1 MASAEYL
8 AQVRRLLHDA
18 SGNYW
23 SDSELLD
30 DINQARNRISMD
42 TGSVR
47 SLVNFNL
54 SFNQESYPFMGA
66 AANLSIAS
74 AGTLYTAAPT
84 IGFSGGGGSG
94 ATATAAITS
103 GTLSSVTITANGTGY
118 TAAPTISVTGGTVGT
133 TASVTATIMSAF
145 DIMSITVNYNN
156 SWITLAYTYF
166 SEFQAKARYYRSITG
181 QPALWSKGPP
191 ATTAGGDVF
200 YIFQIPSAS
209 YQCDIDATML
219 PNPLIDD
226 TTPEQLKYPYTDL
239 VQYYTAY
246 LAKYKQQEFN
256 DSANFLRIYDELW
269 RRGSA
274 MRYQRR
280 IPNAY

>member
-23 SDSELLD
+23 TDTELLD
-30 DINQARNRISMD
+30 DINQARNRIAMD
-42 TGSVR
+42 TGCVR
-47 SLVNFNL
+47 SLFNFNL
-54 SFNQESYPFMGA
+54 SNGQESYPFMGA
-66 AANLSIAS
+66 VAALSIAS
-74 AGTLYTAAPT
+74 AGASYTAAPT
-84 IGFSGGGGSG
+84 IGFTGGGGSG
-94 ATATAAITS
+94 ATATASISS
-103 GTLSSVTITANGTGY
+103 GTVSSVTIT
-118 TAAPTISVTGGTVGT
+118 VTGGTVGT
-133 TASVTATIMSAF
+133 TASVTATIMQAF
-145 DIMSITVNYNN
+145 DIINITVNYNN

-166 SEFQAKARYYRSITG
+166 TEFQAKARYYRSTNG
-181 QPALWSKGPP
+181 QPALWAKGPP
-191 ATTAGGDVF
+191 AGTGGGEYF
-200 YIFQIPSAS
+200 YIFQIPSMS

-219 PNPLIDD
+219 PTALVDD
-226 TTPEQLKYPYTDL
+226 TTAEQISYPYTDL

-256 DSANFLRIYDELW
+256 ESANFLRIYDELW